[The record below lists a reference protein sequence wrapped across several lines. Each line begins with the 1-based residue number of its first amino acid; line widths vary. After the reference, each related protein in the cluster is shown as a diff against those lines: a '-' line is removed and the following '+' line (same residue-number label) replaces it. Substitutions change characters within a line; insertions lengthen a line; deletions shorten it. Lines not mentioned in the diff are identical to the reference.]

1 MNSFR
6 YLAMLI
12 VTILLLPIALSGN
25 ANDEN
30 NPFKIKEMKDSE
42 ISIQF
47 TLPQWEME
55 QFNVK
60 NEIRKKVKVQETP
73 YLFIDEEETLPIF
86 STMIAIPNRGGVNLL
101 VSNTAKSTINEFTAD
116 FNDGLKQ
123 EREQGRYTDVL
134 YPADNVVISEPQIL
148 RDFRVINLNIY
159 PFQYDQEHQKLLI
172 SKNLEIK
179 LTFNNNPSLN
189 ELSSNAPV
197 SCSFDSIYR
206 GLILNY
212 DSLIQTREVSYR
224 NP

>member
-86 STMIAIPNRGGVNLL
+86 
-101 VSNTAKSTINEFTAD
+101 FY
-116 FNDGLKQ
+116 NDCYSQ
-123 EREQGRYTDVL
+123 
-134 YPADNVVISEPQIL
+134 
-148 RDFRVINLNIY
+148 
-159 PFQYDQEHQKLLI
+159 
-172 SKNLEIK
+172 
-179 LTFNNNPSLN
+179 
-189 ELSSNAPV
+189 
-197 SCSFDSIYR
+197 
-206 GLILNY
+206 
-212 DSLIQTREVSYR
+212 
-224 NP
+224 